1 MLEKRTVALEPL
13 PSSGT
18 SSVSRSVPNS
28 RVATTI
34 RTGMN
39 SPRRLPDAHG
49 VSLTV
54 VAVVASCRYA
64 AANARSLM
72 ACCEAGSSSAYIWW

>member
-1 MLEKRTVALEPL
+1 MWRVSRSRPGQAGEQERWHVKCTVALEPL

-34 RTGMN
+34 CTGMN
-39 SPRRLPDAHG
+39 SPRRLADAD
-49 VSLTV
+49 
-54 VAVVASCRYA
+54 R
-64 AANARSLM
+64 R
-72 ACCEAGSSSAYIWW
+72 

>member
-1 MLEKRTVALEPL
+1 MGRNGRVALEPL

-34 RTGMN
+34 CTGMN
-39 SPRRLPDAHG
+39 SPRRLPIRTG

-54 VAVVASCRYA
+54 VAAVASR
-64 AANARSLM
+64 R
-72 ACCEAGSSSAYIWW
+72 